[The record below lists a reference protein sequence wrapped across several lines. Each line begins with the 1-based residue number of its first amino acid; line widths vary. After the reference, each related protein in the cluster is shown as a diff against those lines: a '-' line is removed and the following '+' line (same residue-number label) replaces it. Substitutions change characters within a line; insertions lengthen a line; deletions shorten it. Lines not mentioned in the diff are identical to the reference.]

1 MAWKNFA
8 GFSGTVKYTQ
18 WKSHNKKCSVS
29 LLAREKERERE
40 RRGEREVKNNNF
52 PPPRKIYDS
61 LYFF

>member
-29 LLAREKERERE
+29 LLERERE
-40 RRGEREVKNNNF
+40 RERERGRERERQRERKRERERGEEREK
-52 PPPRKIYDS
+52 
-61 LYFF
+61 